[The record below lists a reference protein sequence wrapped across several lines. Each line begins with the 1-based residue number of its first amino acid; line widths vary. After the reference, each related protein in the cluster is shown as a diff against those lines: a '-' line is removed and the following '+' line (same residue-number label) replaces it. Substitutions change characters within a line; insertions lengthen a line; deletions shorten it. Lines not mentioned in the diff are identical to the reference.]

1 MEWKYQHI
9 PSKPNQYNMADT
21 PSTTSSPL
29 EGSTP
34 SRIDKHANSKLSLEN
49 FQAVWAHSKGR
60 REVVSIAEKMF
71 SRLRLPF
78 ARHCDRTIF
87 MFA

>member
-34 SRIDKHANSKLSLEN
+34 SRIDKHANAKLRKLPSSVGTFQRSQRSSFDCRENVSQVETALRSSL
-49 FQAVWAHSKGR
+49 
-60 REVVSIAEKMF
+60 
-71 SRLRLPF
+71 
-78 ARHCDRTIF
+78 
-87 MFA
+87 